1 MISRELIKGT
11 LKYLVMNLLRTES
24 RMYGYE
30 ITRVLDEQSGSRI
43 RLSFAALYPVLHKL
57 EAEGM
62 LCTETENVNNRI
74 RKYYS
79 LTDKGRKKAESL
91 MLEFREYLV
100 TMQTITADK
109 NGLSEQ
115 RSD

>member
-11 LKYLVMNLLRTES
+11 LKYLVMNLLQSES

-30 ITRVLDEQSGSRI
+30 ITQVLDEQSGGRI
-43 RLSFAALYPVLHKL
+43 HLTFAALYPLLHKL

-62 LCTETENVNNRI
+62 VNTETANVNNRT

-79 LTDKGRKKAESL
+79 LTETGRTEAESL
-91 MLEFREYLV
+91 LEEFNDYL
-100 TMQTITADK
+100 
-109 NGLSEQ
+109 GLMKTLINK
-115 RSD
+115 

>member
-30 ITRVLDEQSGSRI
+30 ITRVLDEQSRGRI

-57 EAEGM
+57 EAGGM
-62 LCTETENVNNRI
+62 VRTETENVNNRI
-74 RKYYS
+74 RKYYT
-79 LTDKGRKKAESL
+79 LTERGRKEAESL
-91 MLEFREYLV
+91 LKEFGEYLEL
-100 TMQTITADK
+100 MKTITARN
-109 NGLSEQ
+109 NGLPE
-115 RSD
+115 

>member
-11 LKYLVMNLLRTES
+11 LKYMVLNLLRENR

-30 ITRVLDEQSGSRI
+30 ITQVLEESTSGKI
-43 RLSFAALYPVLHKL
+43 KLTFAALYPVLHKL

-62 LCTETENVNNRI
+62 VKTETENVNNRI

-79 LTDKGRKKAESL
+79 LTGKGQKESEVRS
-91 MLEFREYLV
+91 LEIREYLELM
-100 TMQTITADK
+100 TK
-109 NGLSEQ
+109 LFKEE
-115 RSD
+115 

>member
-11 LKYLVMNLLRTES
+11 LKYLVMNLLRKES

-30 ITRVLDEQSGSRI
+30 ITRVLDEQTGGQI
-43 RLSFAALYPVLHKL
+43 RLTFAALYPVLHKL

-62 LCTETENVNNRI
+62 VHTETENVSNRI

-79 LTDKGRKKAESL
+79 LTESGKKKATALIFEI
-91 MLEFREYLV
+91 REYLDI
-100 TMQTITADK
+100 MQTLFKD
-109 NGLSEQ
+109 
-115 RSD
+115 